1 MKKKS
6 FEIDIL
12 AIASLIWNDKKS
24 LCAYALVSA
33 AVGLVVAFSIPK
45 EYTAK
50 VLLAPETS
58 SRMTSNISSLA
69 SMVGLNLGDKM
80 SGDAIYPEIYPEL
93 ITSMDFLTQLFPMQV
108 ATKDGKVK
116 TTYYDYIATKQKIAW
131 WLYPIAWVKNL
142 MPRTQET
149 VADSVAASFPR
160 QFIELT
166 LHEYE
171 VAMVMSS
178 CIKCNIDKKTSVI
191 SITTTAQDPLVAAT
205 LADSVKNKLQTFI
218 TRYRTNKARNDLAY
232 MQKLFEEAK
241 AQYAKARQNYG
252 AYSDANQELILA
264 SYRTKQED
272 LENEMQLQ
280 YNIYTQVMQ
289 QLQMAK
295 AKVQEKT
302 PAFTVVQSAVIPIR
316 KSNTPRAYIF
326 LTFLIMGVGLRIV
339 VLGIKN
345 KQILLK
351 EG

>member
-1 MKKKS
+1 MKKKT

-12 AIASLIWNDKKS
+12 AITSLIWNDKKS
-24 LCAYALVSA
+24 LCVYALVSA
-33 AVGLVVAFSIPK
+33 AVGVVVAFSIPK

-58 SRMTSNISSLA
+58 SSMTSNISSLA

-108 ATKDGKVK
+108 TTKDGKIK
-116 TTYYDYIATKQKIAW
+116 TTYYDYIATKQKVAW
-131 WLYPIAWVKNL
+131 WLYPIAWVKKL
-142 MPRTQET
+142 MPRPQET
-149 VADSVAASFPR
+149 ATDTVAVSFPR

-166 LHEYE
+166 QNEYE

-178 CIKCNIDKKTSVI
+178 SIKCNVDKKTSVI

-241 AQYAKARQNYG
+241 VQYAKARQNYG

-326 LTFLIMGVGLRIV
+326 LTFLIMGIGLRIV
-339 VLGIKN
+339 VLGIRN